1 MESGAEQSILRIDT
15 QKKKKSRYTKGKS
28 DTMFQK
34 TKPFA
39 LLKTVLMC
47 ALEARVGVSEDRGQ
61 PGLYDKAR
69 PTWLQAPV
77 TN

>member
-1 MESGAEQSILRIDT
+1 
-15 QKKKKSRYTKGKS
+15 
-28 DTMFQK
+28 MFQK

-47 ALEARVGVSEDRGQ
+47 AWEAEVGVSEDRGQ

>member
-1 MESGAEQSILRIDT
+1 
-15 QKKKKSRYTKGKS
+15 
-28 DTMFQK
+28 MFQK
-34 TKPFA
+34 TKLFA
-39 LLKTVLMC
+39 LLKAVLMC
-47 ALEARVGVSEDRGQ
+47 AWEAEVGVSEDRGQ